1 MLSQS
6 TRDLNL
12 LLDKTTYMECLITIT
27 DFKLYLHHT
36 KVHPLDFLQFNNK
49 EDSQE
54 WEKIDCHLLI
64 QTELVERL
72 LDFQITVY
80 LAFLEQTK
88 LVLFQQD
95 PASNNNNSA
104 ILLEAN
110 NLSFSLQLK
119 DLAYIVMTLLLALLI
134 YLDLVVKM

>member
-1 MLSQS
+1 
-6 TRDLNL
+6 
-12 LLDKTTYMECLITIT
+12 MECLITIT

-36 KVHPLDFLQFNNK
+36 KVHPLDFLLSSNK

-54 WEKIDCHLLI
+54 REKIDCHLLI
-64 QTELVERL
+64 QTELVAKL

-95 PASNNNNSA
+95 LALNNNSA

-119 DLAYIVMTLLLALLI
+119 DLAYTIMTLLLVLLI
-134 YLDLVVKM
+134 YSDLVVKM

>member
-1 MLSQS
+1 
-6 TRDLNL
+6 
-12 LLDKTTYMECLITIT
+12 MECLITIT
-27 DFKLYLHHT
+27 DFKRYLHHT

-54 WEKIDCHLLI
+54 WEKKDCHLLI
-64 QTELVERL
+64 QTELVVRL

-80 LAFLEQTK
+80 LDFLEQTK

-95 PASNNNNSA
+95 LALNNNSA

-119 DLAYIVMTLLLALLI
+119 DLAYTIMTLLLVLLI
-134 YLDLVVKM
+134 YSDLVVKM

>member
-1 MLSQS
+1 VLSQS

-12 LLDKTTYMECLITIT
+12 LPDKTTYMECLITIT
-27 DFKLYLHHT
+27 VFKLYPHHMIIN
-36 KVHPLDFLQFNNK
+36 PLDFLQFNNK

-95 PASNNNNSA
+95 PALNNNSA

-110 NLSFSLQLK
+110 NLSFSLVLK
-119 DLAYIVMTLLLALLI
+119 DLAYTIMTLLLALLI
-134 YLDLVVKM
+134 YSDLVVKM